1 MSLSFRCYAY
11 ARGGSWRTVC
21 VDLDISVDGPSFR
34 DVEDSLFLAIELYLE
49 KLSELPD
56 EERLRL
62 LMRRAPWRVRFGLAM
77 LTRLGGLF
85 GGGDRS
91 RGFVFQAAEPAFSY
105 SN

>member
-11 ARGGSWRTVC
+11 ARGGLWRAVC

-34 DVEDSLFLAIELYLE
+34 DVEESLIVAIQLYLE

-56 EERLRL
+56 EERSRL
-62 LMRRAPWRVRFGLAM
+62 LARRAPWRVRFGLAM

-85 GGGDRS
+85 GAGDRS
-91 RGFVFQAAEPAFSY
+91 RGFVFRSGAPAFS
-105 SN
+105 